1 MTRYIAHSF
10 LVLTVIGSGLL
21 ATTQANADEALR
33 IREWTY
39 ASGTVKPATC
49 APSGRAVLKHVQ
61 RTSTYEVARPEVPS
75 GSRLTLFANF
85 LGQKPGLVLLCLGG
99 TSAQCDVI
107 EWKERSVTI
116 ELPCLGLSG
125 PKNADVRI
133 ILPDGRVA
141 KNFPVLFV
149 AQPDILVHGESVPQ
163 PMTPAPETAPPS
175 YSVSVRGGLM
185 LYAQN

>member
-10 LVLTVIGSGLL
+10 LALTVFGSGLL
-21 ATTQANADEALR
+21 ATTQANANEVLR

-49 APSGRAVLKHVQ
+49 APSGRAVLKQVQ

-75 GSRLTLFANF
+75 GARLTLFANF
-85 LGQKPGLVLLCLGG
+85 LGQNRGQVLLCLAGM
-99 TSAQCDVI
+99 SAQCEVI
-107 EWKERSVTI
+107 EWKEESVTI
-116 ELPCLGLSG
+116 ELPRLGLSG
-125 PKNADVRI
+125 PKNADIHI
-133 ILPDGRVA
+133 ILRDGRVA
-141 KNFPVLFV
+141 KTFRVLFV

-163 PMTPAPETAPPS
+163 PMPPAPETAPPS

>member
-10 LVLTVIGSGLL
+10 LALTVFGSGLL
-21 ATTQANADEALR
+21 ATTQANANEAVR

-39 ASGTVKPATC
+39 ASGTVKPAAC
-49 APSGRAVLKHVQ
+49 SPSSRAVLKHVQ
-61 RTSTYEVARPEVPS
+61 RTSTYEVARPEIPS

-99 TSAQCDVI
+99 TSAQCEVI
-107 EWKERSVTI
+107 EWKEQSVTM
-116 ELPCLGLSG
+116 ELPRLGLSG
-125 PKNADVRI
+125 PKNANVRV

-149 AQPDILVHGESVPQ
+149 AQPDILVHCESVGQ
-163 PMTPAPETAPPS
+163 PMTPSPATAPAS
-175 YSVSVRGGLM
+175 YSVSIRGGLM
-185 LYAQN
+185 MYAGN